1 MAAVKLFDVEAC
13 IRLIV
18 VARSEREAE
27 RIATDNLVD
36 ELDGAHVL
44 ASEVSSID
52 NVDPEWKDALPYGA
66 HDERTVREWVSWPA
80 CRGRTEL

>member
-1 MAAVKLFDVEAC
+1 VKLYEVEAC

-27 RIATDNLVD
+27 RIATDNVVHEIND
-36 ELDGAHVL
+36 ARVL

-52 NVDPEWKDALPYGA
+52 NIDPEWRGALPYGP
-66 HDERTVREWVSWPA
+66 HDERTVREWVK
-80 CRGRTEL
+80 GIL